1 MIDENL
7 DKTDQRFRLDYEIE
21 IYSIDTEETAKQE
34 ITKELIKLVNNIFDE
49 HYGFTRKMN
58 RNIPNIDLNV
68 DRQKMRYEGKID
80 ENNKIYRR

>member
-1 MIDENL
+1 
-7 DKTDQRFRLDYEIE
+7 
-21 IYSIDTEETAKQE
+21 
-34 ITKELIKLVNNIFDE
+34 
-49 HYGFTRKMN
+49 MN